1 MDDAYSSTEGL
12 FSSTEDDDFAA
23 MDDAYSSTEGLFSS
37 TEEDD
42 LAAMDDAFSS
52 TDDLLSST
60 EGLFS
65 STEEDDLAAMDDAFS
80 STEGLFSSTEEMTTE
95 ESDSSDDSED
105 ANLMVL
111 LRGYADTA
119 VHNNWMVE
127 GTVLVLVG
135 VAMVLLFAKLLQ
147 KCRSSKTGEYVPIE
161 NTAGNTRATAAE
173 YV

>member
-23 MDDAYSSTEGLFSS
+23 MDDAYSSTEGLFS
-37 TEEDD
+37 
-42 LAAMDDAFSS
+42 
-52 TDDLLSST
+52 
-60 EGLFS
+60 G
-65 STEEDDLAAMDDAFS
+65 TEEDDLAAMDDAFS

-147 KCRSSKTGEYVPIE
+147 KCRSSKTGEYLPIE
-161 NTAGNTRATAAE
+161 NTAGNTRAKAAE

>member
-23 MDDAYSSTEGLFSS
+23 MDDAY
-37 TEEDD
+37 
-42 LAAMDDAFSS
+42 
-52 TDDLLSST
+52 SST

-161 NTAGNTRATAAE
+161 NTAGNTRAKAAG